1 MPSSEAKLIKLN
13 KANFLFRSILNN
25 NQTNIEHDEVKSA
38 DHFLLQIQDEPSSS
52 SWINSKI
59 DQTNDNKKTPQNPT
73 TPPPPP
79 SSIIQPPP
87 TLSSPAYSDISDE
100 DPSTTNETEQIPP
113 LSTINLLTATN
124 EKLDENDQSLITNTS
139 WATQMLLQQYGSYM
153 QQQTPN
159 RY

>member
-1 MPSSEAKLIKLN
+1 LPSSEAKLIKLN

-59 DQTNDNKKTPQNPT
+59 DQTNDNTKTPQIPT
-73 TPPPPP
+73 PPP

-87 TLSSPAYSDISDE
+87 TSSSPAYSDISDE

-124 EKLDENDQSLITNTS
+124 ENDQSLITNTS
-139 WATQMLLQQYGSYM
+139 WAAQMLLQQYGSYM